1 MFRISQFAAPLPASF
16 HLKQKEYFI
25 KTCSVNCF
33 MQCRTPVLEKASKA
47 VWDLILDSGGLGKE
61 ITETVEK
68 VFFRLSG
75 VDMMPPP
82 PSADVAHQ
90 EKDDMAVDE
99 DEKSK
104 DMDSFQP
111 SSSKKR
117 PFSEINRK
125 GAGAVPNGS
134 ATDLHDD
141 SEDSDHKM

>member
-16 HLKQKEYFI
+16 HVKQMEYFI

-82 PSADVAHQ
+82 PSAAGAHQ

-99 DEKSK
+99 GEKSK
-104 DMDSFQP
+104 EMDSFQP

-134 ATDLHDD
+134 ATDLHDE

>member
-82 PSADVAHQ
+82 PSAAGAHQ

-104 DMDSFQP
+104 EMDSFQP

>member
-75 VDMMPPP
+75 VDMMPSP
-82 PSADVAHQ
+82 PSAAGAHQ

-99 DEKSK
+99 GEKSK
-104 DMDSFQP
+104 EMDSFQP

>member
-25 KTCSVNCF
+25 KTCSANCF

-82 PSADVAHQ
+82 PSAAGAHQ

-99 DEKSK
+99 GEKSK
-104 DMDSFQP
+104 EMDSFQP

>member
-82 PSADVAHQ
+82 PSAAGAHQ

-99 DEKSK
+99 GEKSK
-104 DMDSFQP
+104 EMDSFQP

-134 ATDLHDD
+134 ATDLHDE